1 MKEGGILGLLT
12 RKREYGVLALLLL
25 VVIVVSVVN
34 PSFLAAGNLRDL
46 LIKAAPVAI
55 VACGMTF
62 VIVVGEIDIS
72 VGSMMGLLAAVLGAL
87 ASTSQAGL
95 PVAAA
100 IPAVLLLGTL
110 LGGINGLLVT
120 VGRVPSI
127 IVTLGML
134 TLLKGI
140 TEVVMHGEWIK
151 DLPPDLRWFGTGA
164 VLGVP
169 VPVLAAVLV
178 FGLCWLLARET
189 PLGRRL
195 YAVGG
200 NPDAAQ
206 LLGLPVRPLKWF
218 AFALTGFLTAVATVV
233 SVPQLSVIESGIG
246 QGFELLVVTCV
257 VVGGTSI
264 RGGRGS
270 LLGTLLAVLL
280 LSMIGTVLIFLRLGE
295 MSTYWERAIQ
305 GAFILLAVLADH
317 YSQRRGAKGAHA

>member
-1 MKEGGILGLLT
+1 VKERSLRTLLT
-12 RKREYGVLALLLL
+12 RHREYGVLALLLVVVLL
-25 VVIVVSVVN
+25 VSLVN
-34 PSFLAAGNLRDL
+34 PSFLAAKNLSDL
-46 LIKAAPVAI
+46 LIKAAPIAI

-62 VIVVGEIDIS
+62 IIIVGEIDIS
-72 VGSMMGLLAAVLGAL
+72 VGSMMGLLAAILGVSC
-87 ASTSQAGL
+87 STSQAGL
-95 PVAAA
+95 PVSIA
-100 IPAVLLLGTL
+100 IPLVLLAGTV

-140 TEVVMHGEWIK
+140 TEIVMHGEWIK

-164 VLGVP
+164 VVGIP
-169 VPVLAAVLV
+169 VPVLTAVLT
-178 FGLCWLLARET
+178 FAFCLLVARET

-200 NPDAAQ
+200 NPDAAR
-206 LLGLPVRPLKWF
+206 LLGLRVLPMKWS
-218 AFALTGFLTAVATVV
+218 AFALTGFLTAVATII

-246 QGFELLVVTCV
+246 QGFELLVITCV

-264 RGGRGS
+264 RGGRGN
-270 LLGTLLAVLL
+270 LTGTLFAVLL

-295 MSTYWERAIQ
+295 MATYWERAIQ

-317 YSQRRGAKGAHA
+317 YSRRSRKAGGAA

>member
-1 MKEGGILGLLT
+1 MKEGGLLGLLT

-25 VVIVVSVVN
+25 VLIVVSAVN

-46 LIKAAPVAI
+46 LIKAAPVVI
-55 VACGMTF
+55 VACGMTL

-72 VGSMMGLLAAVLGAL
+72 VGSMMGVLAAVLGAL
-87 ASTSQAGL
+87 ASTTQAGL
-95 PVAAA
+95 PVAVA
-100 IPAVLLLGTL
+100 IPAVLLLGAL

-140 TEVVMHGEWIK
+140 TEIVMGGEWIK

-169 VPVLAAVLV
+169 VPVLTAALV

-200 NPDAAQ
+200 NPDAAH

-218 AFALTGFLTAVATVV
+218 AFALTGFLTALATVV

-264 RGGRGS
+264 RGGVGS
-270 LLGTLLAVLL
+270 LFGTLLAVLL

-317 YSQRRGAKGAHA
+317 YARRRGAKGGRA